1 MATGM
6 GLDMLRKGRM
16 DLTPRRIKNL
26 DQLQAILNKAE
37 EIARQDRVD
46 VGGMA

>member
-6 GLDMLRKGRM
+6 GLDMLRRGRM

-26 DQLQAILNKAE
+26 DQLQAIMAKAE
-37 EIARQDRVD
+37 EIGRIEREQ
-46 VGGMA
+46 GGIK